1 MWLILMLLSWFTG
14 AVMSTNP
21 VPNYTV
27 LDWELEFTDCT
38 VPSGMARYQ
47 VPKRCLEP
55 EKVISLYRTGTR
67 MEPVYKGTEHIP
79 GSDVSPGRIT
89 DRHIHTPIW
98 TRIGL
103 EIRISTFASRCLRF
117 ARVLSKEPKV

>member
-1 MWLILMLLSWFTG
+1 
-14 AVMSTNP
+14 MSINP

-38 VPSGMARYQ
+38 VPLGMARYQ
-47 VPKRCLEP
+47 VPNRCLKP
-55 EKVISLYRTGTR
+55 ENVLLSLYRTQTS

-79 GSDVSPGRIT
+79 GSDVPPVRST
-89 DRHIHTPIW
+89 DQHVHTPIW

-103 EIRISTFASRCLRF
+103 EIRISMFASRCLWF
-117 ARVLSKEPKV
+117 ARVLSKEPRV

>member
-1 MWLILMLLSWFTG
+1 MWLILMHLSWFTG

-27 LDWELEFTDCT
+27 LDWELEFTDCS
-38 VPSGMARYQ
+38 VPSAMARYQ
-47 VPKRCLEP
+47 FPKGCLEP
-55 EKVISLYRTGTR
+55 ENMLLSLYQTGTS

-79 GSDVSPGRIT
+79 GSDVSPGRST
-89 DRHIHTPIW
+89 DHHVHTPIW

-103 EIRISTFASRCLRF
+103 EIRISPFGF
-117 ARVLSKEPKV
+117 